1 SSAAIKPN
9 PRSDTSFL
17 IVPVAIDG
25 SSFPEPDRPHA
36 RACSRESHGER
47 VPSGRYRLLT
57 PGRSLV
63 NPAEDPL
70 PRPIDPGC
78 HRPRT
83 LASGLDS
90 GVSWLRIAGARTQRR
105 RAEDGRRDICGAD
118 PA

>member
-1 SSAAIKPN
+1 N

-70 PRPIDPGC
+70 PAPSLRDAIDPE
-78 HRPRT
+78 PLT
-83 LASGLDS
+83 LVWTVALDGFRSRGLVPSSGGLK
-90 GVSWLRIAGARTQRR
+90 
-105 RAEDGRRDICGAD
+105 
-118 PA
+118 